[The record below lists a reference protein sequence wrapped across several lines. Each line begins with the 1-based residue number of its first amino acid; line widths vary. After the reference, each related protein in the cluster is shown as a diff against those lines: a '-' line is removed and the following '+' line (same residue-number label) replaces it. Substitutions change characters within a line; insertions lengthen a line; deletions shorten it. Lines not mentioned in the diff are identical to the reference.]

1 MASGQGRSNVFP
13 SIGPGAAAQRE
24 ILKAWT
30 QAVIFGRAPLDGE
43 GALPVKLE
51 HASAQEG
58 GARYNVVF
66 NGLAWRSGGQV
77 ALESAPREFQ
87 VLVYSLLIL

>member
-1 MASGQGRSNVFP
+1 MSDFSEKVARVVDLIS
-13 SIGPGAAAQRE
+13 
-24 ILKAWT
+24 
-30 QAVIFGRAPLDGE
+30 GRAPLDGE

-66 NGLAWRSGGQV
+66 NGLAWRTGGQE
-77 ALESAPREFQ
+77 ASGSTLPEFQ
-87 VLVYSLLIL
+87 ILV

>member
-13 SIGPGAAAQRE
+13 SIGLRAAAQRE
-24 ILKAWT
+24 IVEAST

-66 NGLAWRSGGQV
+66 NSLAWRSGGQE
-77 ALESAPREFQ
+77 ASESTPREFQ
-87 VLVYSLLIL
+87 VLVFSFLIL

>member
-1 MASGQGRSNVFP
+1 MASERGRRNVFP
-13 SIGPGAAAQRE
+13 SIGRGTAAQRE
-24 ILKAWT
+24 ILEARP
-30 QAVIFGRAPLDGE
+30 QAVVFGRAPLDGE

-66 NGLAWRSGGQV
+66 NGLAWRSGGQE
-77 ALESAPREFQ
+77 ASESTPREFQ

>member
-1 MASGQGRSNVFP
+1 MLSFA
-13 SIGPGAAAQRE
+13 
-24 ILKAWT
+24 
-30 QAVIFGRAPLDGE
+30 FGRAPLDGE

-58 GARYNVVF
+58 GAQYNVVF
-66 NGLAWRSGGQV
+66 NGLAWRSGGQE
-77 ALESAPREFQ
+77 ASESTPREFQ

>member
-1 MASGQGRSNVFP
+1 M
-13 SIGPGAAAQRE
+13 
-24 ILKAWT
+24 
-30 QAVIFGRAPLDGE
+30 DGE

-66 NGLAWRSGGQV
+66 NGLAWRSGGQE
-77 ALESAPREFQ
+77 ASESTPREFQ